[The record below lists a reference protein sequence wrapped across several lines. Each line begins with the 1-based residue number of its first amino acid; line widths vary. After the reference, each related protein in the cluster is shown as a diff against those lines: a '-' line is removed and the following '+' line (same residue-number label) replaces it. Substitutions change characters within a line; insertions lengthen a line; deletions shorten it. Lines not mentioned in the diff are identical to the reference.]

1 MQNAGSLVVLGSINA
16 DHILNLQSFP
26 SPGETVTGNHYQ
38 VAFGGKG
45 ANQAVAA
52 GRSGANIA
60 FIACTGDDSIGESV
74 RQQLATD
81 NIDISPVSVIKGES
95 TGVALIFVNGEG
107 ENVIGIHAGAN
118 AALSPA
124 LVEAQRER
132 IANASAL
139 LMQLES
145 PLESVMAAAKIAHQ
159 NKTIVALNPA
169 PARELPDE
177 LLALVDIIT
186 PNETEAEKLTGIR
199 VENDEDAAKAA
210 QVLHEKGIRTVLI
223 TLGSRGVW
231 ASVNGEGQ
239 RVPGFRVQAVD
250 TIAAGDTFNGAL
262 ITALLEEKPLPEAI
276 RFAHAA
282 AAITAKVEAAIK
294 ELNYAPSALA
304 RSLKLNQTHTIGM
317 LITASTNPFYSELVR
332 GVERSCFERG
342 YSLVLCNTEGD
353 EQRMNR
359 NLETLMQ
366 KRVDGLLL
374 LCTETHQPSREI
386 MQRYPTVPTVMMDWA
401 PFDGDSDLIQDNSLL
416 GGDLAT
422 QYLIDKGHTRIACIT
437 GPLDKT
443 PARLRLEGYRAAMK
457 RAGLNIP
464 DGYEVTG
471 DFEFNGGFDAMRQLL
486 SHPLRPQAVFTGND
500 AMAVGVYQAL
510 YQAELQVPQDIAVI
524 GYDDIELA
532 SFMTPPLTTIHQP
545 KDELGELAI
554 DVLIHRITQP
564 TLQQQRLQLTPILM
578 ERGSA

>member
-26 SPGETVTGNHYQ
+26 TPGETVTGNHYQ

-81 NIDISPVSVIKGES
+81 NIDITPVSVIKGES

-199 VENDEDAAKAA
+199 VENDE
-210 QVLHEKGIRTVLI
+210 KGIRTVLI

-282 AAITAKVEAAIK
+282 AAIAVTRKGA
-294 ELNYAPSALA
+294 
-304 RSLKLNQTHTIGM
+304 
-317 LITASTNPFYSELVR
+317 
-332 GVERSCFERG
+332 
-342 YSLVLCNTEGD
+342 
-353 EQRMNR
+353 
-359 NLETLMQ
+359 
-366 KRVDGLLL
+366 
-374 LCTETHQPSREI
+374 QPSVPWREEI
-386 MQRYPTVPTVMMDWA
+386 DAFLDRQR
-401 PFDGDSDLIQDNSLL
+401 
-416 GGDLAT
+416 
-422 QYLIDKGHTRIACIT
+422 
-437 GPLDKT
+437 
-443 PARLRLEGYRAAMK
+443 
-457 RAGLNIP
+457 
-464 DGYEVTG
+464 
-471 DFEFNGGFDAMRQLL
+471 
-486 SHPLRPQAVFTGND
+486 
-500 AMAVGVYQAL
+500 
-510 YQAELQVPQDIAVI
+510 
-524 GYDDIELA
+524 
-532 SFMTPPLTTIHQP
+532 
-545 KDELGELAI
+545 
-554 DVLIHRITQP
+554 
-564 TLQQQRLQLTPILM
+564 
-578 ERGSA
+578 

>member
-26 SPGETVTGNHYQ
+26 TPGETVTGNHYQ

-139 LMQLES
+139 LMQLESPLESVMQLES

-282 AAITAKVEAAIK
+282 AAIAVTRKGA
-294 ELNYAPSALA
+294 
-304 RSLKLNQTHTIGM
+304 
-317 LITASTNPFYSELVR
+317 
-332 GVERSCFERG
+332 
-342 YSLVLCNTEGD
+342 
-353 EQRMNR
+353 
-359 NLETLMQ
+359 
-366 KRVDGLLL
+366 
-374 LCTETHQPSREI
+374 QPSVPWREEI
-386 MQRYPTVPTVMMDWA
+386 DAFLDRQR
-401 PFDGDSDLIQDNSLL
+401 
-416 GGDLAT
+416 
-422 QYLIDKGHTRIACIT
+422 
-437 GPLDKT
+437 
-443 PARLRLEGYRAAMK
+443 
-457 RAGLNIP
+457 
-464 DGYEVTG
+464 
-471 DFEFNGGFDAMRQLL
+471 
-486 SHPLRPQAVFTGND
+486 
-500 AMAVGVYQAL
+500 
-510 YQAELQVPQDIAVI
+510 
-524 GYDDIELA
+524 
-532 SFMTPPLTTIHQP
+532 
-545 KDELGELAI
+545 
-554 DVLIHRITQP
+554 
-564 TLQQQRLQLTPILM
+564 
-578 ERGSA
+578 